1 MADLNEDYSSAK
13 RRINALKTFKEVS
26 AAAKQLKSS
35 AGNSLSQGVS
45 QTASS
50 LDKIAQEQKRFLR
63 NQPTSFEELLNL
75 IGLTNGNGLE
85 TTKYLKKRLLETVV
99 KIEPQMQ
106 KIISEEALNVLGC
119 SQEQTFKGFSA
130 SDLRL
135 NPISTRL
142 PITDGIYVPVQSL
155 DILSIL
161 KSPIN
166 SKLSKISLEYVNPN
180 TTIQDNL
187 KTYRPYEGEKP
198 FPMNRE
204 MALRLETN
212 NVGKSYYQEYDV
224 DYQGISNQ
232 KLFDFVYSPTNQ
244 YGVNQDSYRIALI
257 DKPVNVLTNS
267 GVTVGATSN
276 KVGEFLKDYYSTI
289 KIIDSVDFITAL
301 VNIVCGAVDMTA
313 KPSSDE
319 ITEST
324 KFELILQR
332 ILGLCFD
339 SRSEIDVSGVSKIAE
354 LDGVND
360 SFYELTE
367 VDLRNIE
374 NRISNIQN
382 GVTEYEDCGN
392 VKLPVDY
399 ETITDELLKFRD
411 TVDVLNTEQQVSA
424 MSEILDTIYQ
434 NPEWKVILPFGNYNY
449 AFNKEFL
456 KQIPLAVASVVLSP
470 KVLLPI
476 FTLLQVVESDATN
489 AYNRAVTSANTY
501 VQSGNTILGGVNNI
515 VNNSTDFLKVFQ
527 SFNIQ
532 VVSKIGV
539 IFIEELYNVLKKDLL
554 NLLSSII
561 KDVEISKR
569 LKKYKMILRLSN
581 ILLIISSIR
590 LIRDY
595 RKCKSLINDILT
607 LLNTIFGRPGGK
619 IPLPLLLLSQFLP
632 GSSPERATIA
642 TIELLQS
649 VGIPTGPLPD
659 GTPNLMTI
667 YNLMTNKGIDDEE
680 TENGKVEGVV
690 VTPAGILSVF
700 GKKR

>member
-1 MADLNEDYSSAK
+1 MSDYSSDLGKAK
-13 RRINALKTFKEVS
+13 SQISANKTYIEVS
-26 AAAKQLKSS
+26 KSAKKLKSS
-35 AGNSLSQGVS
+35 AGNSFSQGVA

-50 LDKIAQEQKRFLR
+50 LDKVAQEQKRFLR
-63 NQPTSFEELLNL
+63 NQPTSFVELLNL
-75 IGLTNGNGLE
+75 IGLTNGSGLE
-85 TTKYLKKRLLETVV
+85 TTKYLKKKLLETVV
-99 KIEPQMQ
+99 KIEPQIQ
-106 KIISEEALNVLGC
+106 KIISEEALKALGC
-119 SQEQTFKGFSA
+119 SQEQTFKGYSA

-166 SKLSKISLEYVNPN
+166 SKLSKISLEYVDPK

-187 KTYRPYEGEKP
+187 KTYRPYKGEDP

-204 MALRLETN
+204 LALRLETN
-212 NVGKSYYQEYDV
+212 NIGKSYYQEYDV

-232 KLFDFVYSPTNQ
+232 KIFDFVYSPTNQ
-244 YGVNQDSYRIALI
+244 YGIAQDCYRIALI
-257 DKPVNVLTNS
+257 DKPVNVLTTN
-267 GVTVGATSN
+267 GATVGETSN

-289 KIIDSVDFITAL
+289 KIIDTVDFVVAL
-301 VNIVCGAVDMTA
+301 VNIICGAVDMSA
-313 KPSSDE
+313 KPSSDKILE
-319 ITEST
+319 TT

-339 SRSEIDVSGVSKIAE
+339 SRREIDVSGVSKIAE

-382 GVTEYEDCGN
+382 GVTEFEDCGN

-411 TVDVLNTEQQVSA
+411 TVDVLNAEQQVSA

-434 NPEWKVILPFGNYNY
+434 NPDWQVSLPTNLDVKF
-449 AFNKEFL
+449 ALNKEFI

-476 FTLLQVVESDATN
+476 FTLLQVVESDATR
-489 AYNRAVTSANTY
+489 AYNKAVTSANTY
-501 VQSGNTILGGVNNI
+501 TQSGNTVLGGVNNI

-532 VVSKIGV
+532 VVSKIGA
-539 IFIEELYNVLKKDLL
+539 IFIEELYKVLKKDLL
-554 NLLSSII
+554 NLLSLII
-561 KDVEISKR
+561 KDVVVSAK
-569 LKKYKMILRLSN
+569 LKKYKTIIRLVN
-581 ILLIISSIR
+581 ILLVVSQ
-590 LIRDY
+590 LVQDY

-607 LLNTIFGRPGGK
+607 LLKTIFGKPDGK
-619 IPLPLLLLSQFLP
+619 IPLPLLLLSEFLP

-649 VGIPTGPLPD
+649 VGIPTGTLPD
-659 GTPNLMTI
+659 GSPNLMAI
-667 YNLMTNKGIDDEE
+667 YNLMANKGADDEE
-680 TENGKVEGVV
+680 TENGKVEGTVI
-690 VTPAGILSVF
+690 TPAGIYRVF

>member
-1 MADLNEDYSSAK
+1 MSDYSSDLDKAK
-13 RRINALKTFKEVS
+13 SQISANKTYIEVS
-26 AAAKQLKSS
+26 KSAKKLKSS
-35 AGNSLSQGVS
+35 AGNSLSQGVA

-50 LDKIAQEQKRFLR
+50 LDKVAQEQKRFLR
-63 NQPTSFEELLNL
+63 NQPTSFQELLNL
-75 IGLTNGNGLE
+75 IGLTNGSGLE
-85 TTKYLKKRLLETVV
+85 TTKYLKNKLLETVV
-99 KIEPQMQ
+99 KIEPQIQ
-106 KIISEEALNVLGC
+106 KIISEEALKALGC
-119 SQEQTFKGFSA
+119 SQEQTFKGYSA

-155 DILSIL
+155 DLLSIL

-166 SKLSKISLEYVNPN
+166 SKLSEITLEKVKPSIQANL
-180 TTIQDNL
+180 TTY
-187 KTYRPYEGEKP
+187 KPYEGKDP

-212 NVGKSYYQEYDV
+212 NVGKSYYQEYGV

-232 KLFDFVYSPTNQ
+232 KLFDFAYSPKNQ
-244 YGVNQDSYRIALI
+244 YGVDQDCYRIALI
-257 DKPVNVLTNS
+257 NKPVNVLTTS
-267 GVTVGATSN
+267 GVTVGETSN

-289 KIIDSVDFITAL
+289 KIISSVDFVTAL
-301 VNIVCGAVDMTA
+301 INIICGAVDMTA
-313 KPSSDE
+313 NASSDK

-339 SRSEIDVSGVSKIAE
+339 SRREIDVSGVSKVAE

-374 NRISNIQN
+374 NKISNIQN
-382 GVTEYEDCGN
+382 GVTEFESCGT

-399 ETITDELLKFRD
+399 ETITNELLKFRD
-411 TVDVLNTEQQVSA
+411 TVDVLNSQQQVLA
-424 MSEILDTIYQ
+424 ISEILDTVFQ
-434 NPEWKVILPFGNYNY
+434 NPAWKLILPFDNYS
-449 AFNKEFL
+449 FDWNKEFI

-476 FTLLQVVESDATN
+476 FTLLQVVESDATK
-489 AYNRAVTSANTY
+489 AYNKAVTSANTY

-532 VVSKIGV
+532 VVSKIGA
-539 IFIEELYNVLKKDLL
+539 IFIEQLYKVLKKDLL

-561 KDVEISKR
+561 KDVETSAK
-569 LKKYKMILRLSN
+569 LKKYKMIIRLVN
-581 ILLIISSIR
+581 ILLVVAQ
-590 LIRDY
+590 LVQDY
-595 RKCKSLINDILT
+595 RKCKSLITDILT
-607 LLNTIFGRPGGK
+607 LLRTIFGKPNGK
-619 IPLPLLLLSQFLP
+619 IPLPLLLLSEFLP

-649 VGIPTGPLPD
+649 VTAKRPKTVIEHILKNGFITS
-659 GTPNLMTI
+659 
-667 YNLMTNKGIDDEE
+667 EE
-680 TENGKVEGVV
+680 LKD
-690 VTPAGILSVF
+690 
-700 GKKR
+700 